1 MNFQTKNADT
11 SISTCNIFIR
21 TPIEKT
27 NSETYR
33 EQERRAEKL
42 AREMQND
49 PSYKD
54 IDTADSG
61 FGEEEMFSSVARPSP
76 PVSNTQS
83 HIAKSSSS
91 PSSLV
96 NNATNSNNSN
106 NINLNN
112 NNSSNNNDGFTM
124 YSSRKSSRGSKSQ
137 DQPVGPRFRNRAS
150 TQDISNGSSHAPVSR
165 SYSTG
170 TSHRSY
176 TSSNQ
181 RNNGMSGIFTI
192 VFPHKHFTCNRSYV
206 GISSKY
212 PKLAI
217 ETHQNNF

>member
-1 MNFQTKNADT
+1 
-11 SISTCNIFIR
+11 
-21 TPIEKT
+21 
-27 NSETYR
+27 
-33 EQERRAEKL
+33 
-42 AREMQND
+42 MQND

-61 FGEEEMFSSVARPSP
+61 FGEEEMFSSVVRPSP
-76 PVSNTQS
+76 PVNNTPS

-91 PSSLV
+91 PSNLV
-96 NNATNSNNSN
+96 NNATNSNNNN

-112 NNSSNNNDGFTM
+112 NNNSSNNNNDGFTM

-150 TQDISNGSSHAPVSR
+150 TQDTSNGSNHAPVSR

-181 RNNGMSGIFTI
+181 RNNGMSVIFSHSYFHT
-192 VFPHKHFTCNRSYV
+192 HFKCNRSHIGV
-206 GISSKY
+206 SCKY
-212 PKLAI
+212 QKLAM
-217 ETHQNNF
+217 ETSEQFLNSFKLNN

>member
-112 NNSSNNNDGFTM
+112 NNNNSSNNDGFTM

-181 RNNGMSGIFTI
+181 RNNGMSL
-192 VFPHKHFTCNRSYV
+192 VFSQSYFHTNILHV
-206 GISSKY
+206 TA
-212 PKLAI
+212 LMLV
-217 ETHQNNF
+217 